1 MKNED
6 DIIVDRAE
14 FVVNGMLVRKDY
26 YSYVRTFSE
35 YYAPHEIVPNYISDS
50 FTMRMALAYKEYIDG
65 ESSVYVFEDARLYSK
80 QEFVAY
86 FMKKLHLTE
95 QDIVIID
102 RSTEVGQSILEHK
115 GSSKVGIVVHAEH
128 YSENATNDSYI
139 LWNNYYEYVF
149 AQAPYIDFYITA
161 TDLQNQVLSEQ
172 FQKYTSH
179 QPSVRTIGR

>member
-1 MKNED
+1 MVTGKTMRLYIGNDKSYVSCYLKNED

-35 YYAPHEIVPNYISDS
+35 YYAPYENRAKLYKRQFYNEDGSI
-50 FTMRMALAYKEYIDG
+50 AYKEYIDG

-102 RSTEVGQSILEHK
+102 DRLKLV
-115 GSSKVGIVVHAEH
+115 KV
-128 YSENATNDSYI
+128 Y
-139 LWNNYYEYVF
+139 
-149 AQAPYIDFYITA
+149 
-161 TDLQNQVLSEQ
+161 
-172 FQKYTSH
+172 
-179 QPSVRTIGR
+179 

>member
-1 MKNED
+1 MSCYLKNED

-35 YYAPHEIVPNYISDS
+35 YYAPYENRAKLYKRQFYNEDGSI
-50 FTMRMALAYKEYIDG
+50 AYKEYIDG

-102 RSTEVGQSILEHK
+102 
-115 GSSKVGIVVHAEH
+115 
-128 YSENATNDSYI
+128 
-139 LWNNYYEYVF
+139 
-149 AQAPYIDFYITA
+149 ID
-161 TDLQNQVLSEQ
+161 
-172 FQKYTSH
+172 
-179 QPSVRTIGR
+179 

>member
-1 MKNED
+1 
-6 DIIVDRAE
+6 
-14 FVVNGMLVRKDY
+14 MLVRKDY

-35 YYAPHEIVPNYISDS
+35 YYAPHENRAKLYKRQFYNEDGSI
-50 FTMRMALAYKEYIDG
+50 TYKEYIDG
-65 ESSVYVFEDARLYSK
+65 ESSVYVFDDARLYSK

-149 AQAPYIDFYITA
+149 AQAPYIDFISLRRIYKIKFYPSNSKNIHHIN
-161 TDLQNQVLSEQ
+161 LVSELS
-172 FQKYTSH
+172 
-179 QPSVRTIGR
+179 R

>member
-1 MKNED
+1 
-6 DIIVDRAE
+6 
-14 FVVNGMLVRKDY
+14 
-26 YSYVRTFSE
+26 
-35 YYAPHEIVPNYISDS
+35 
-50 FTMRMALAYKEYIDG
+50 
-65 ESSVYVFEDARLYSK
+65 
-80 QEFVAY
+80 
-86 FMKKLHLTE
+86 MKKLHLTE

-161 TDLQNQVLSEQ
+161 TDLQNQVLSSNS
-172 FQKYTSH
+172 KYTSH